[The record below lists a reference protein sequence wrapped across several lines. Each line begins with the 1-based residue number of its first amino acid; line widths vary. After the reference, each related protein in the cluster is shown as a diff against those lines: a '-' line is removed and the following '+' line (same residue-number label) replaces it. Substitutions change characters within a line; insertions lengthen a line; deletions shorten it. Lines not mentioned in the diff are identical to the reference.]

1 VKATLGILLTLGFT
15 QIAGCAF
22 GTRYVALSYPPQ
34 QQVEMNSTATQP
46 VTSGPRTQHVILAVN
61 DARETTDRIGNVR
74 NPLGMD
80 TASILTEDNIAVW
93 VHDAIAFELDRLGYQ
108 LLDHRGALSNKS
120 TDRLTAN
127 VQNVFCDIY
136 AVYDGEASLQATLE
150 RVGREPVTAEF
161 PAKVSSGLSWAG
173 SGSATGESLAQ
184 ALQTSIRNLLRDFG
198 FTD

>member
-1 VKATLGILLTLGFT
+1 M
-15 QIAGCAF
+15 
-22 GTRYVALSYPPQ
+22 S
-34 QQVEMNSTATQP
+34 S
-46 VTSGPRTQHVILAVN
+46 
-61 DARETTDRIGNVR
+61 
-74 NPLGMD
+74 
-80 TASILTEDNIAVW
+80 
-93 VHDAIAFELDRLGYQ
+93 
-108 LLDHRGALSNKS
+108 KS

-136 AVYDGEASLQATLE
+136 AVYDGEVSLQATLE

>member
-1 VKATLGILLTLGFT
+1 MKATLGILLTLGFT

-22 GTRYVALSYPPQ
+22 GTRYVELSYPPQ
-34 QQVEMNSTATQP
+34 KQVEMSSTATQP
-46 VTSGPRTQHVILAVN
+46 VASGPRTQHVILAVN
-61 DARETTDRIGNVR
+61 DVRETTDRIGNVR
-74 NPLGMD
+74 NTLGMD

-108 LLDHRGALSNKS
+108 LLDHRGALSSKS

-136 AVYDGEASLQATLE
+136 AVYDGEVSLQATLE